1 MGGQDIFVW
10 WNCEPDMDLEARSG
24 AVLVTRCDHANT
36 GTGDVVIVFFKLP
49 DLMFDRA
56 TNSIRGFASFEG
68 QFQGDL
74 HNVLS
79 TSKNAV
85 SIVCTFQQSI
95 TPV

>member
-1 MGGQDIFVW
+1 
-10 WNCEPDMDLEARSG
+10 MDLEARSS
-24 AVLVTRCDHANT
+24 AVLVTRCDHADT

-49 DLMFDRA
+49 DLMFNRG

-85 SIVCTFQQSI
+85 SIACIFQRSI
-95 TPV
+95 TPVWFK